1 MTTDAK
7 QPYVLIVDDEPN
19 NLLLLQ
25 ELLGAEDYRTHGA
38 KSGMEALAAVEC
50 EVPDLILL
58 DVMMPGMNGFDVCRQ
73 LRNVQAYSTI
83 PVIFLTALDD
93 EASRITGMETLS
105 DDYLT
110 KPIRS
115 GILLSKI
122 RNLLRLQQMRR
133 QQLQQDV
140 QLELDTVRKV
150 NKNLAEK
157 FRLFVPEQFLQRIA
171 PEGLESIS
179 VGNAHHEELTILFCD
194 IREFTAIAEG
204 QDPKQT
210 FTWLNSFFEAM
221 NQAIATHH
229 GFVDKFLGDAIM
241 AVFDRPGNHATDAVQ
256 AALMMNAKLQRLNLS
271 LHNLP
276 TKIRMG
282 IGIHTGEAMIGTVG
296 SSSRI
301 DSTVI
306 GDVVNTASRL
316 EELTKTYHCDIIA
329 SGQTRQAIA
338 PTLTSQWRLLDQLK
352 PRGKQQCLDL
362 YQVQT
367 TPADEHS
374 K

>member
-1 MTTDAK
+1 MSTDLTK
-7 QPYVLIVDDEPN
+7 PYILIVDDEPN

-25 ELLGAEDYRTHGA
+25 ELLSAEGYRTHSA

-50 EVPDLILL
+50 DVPDMILL
-58 DVMMPGMNGFDVCRQ
+58 DVMMPGMNGFEVCRQ
-73 LRNVQAYSTI
+73 LRQVETYSLI
-83 PVIFLTALDD
+83 PIIFLTALDD
-93 EASRITGMETLS
+93 EESRLTGIETLS

-115 GILLSKI
+115 GLLLSKI
-122 RNLLRLQQMRR
+122 RNLLKLQQMRR
-133 QQLQQDV
+133 QKFQQEV
-140 QLELDTVRKV
+140 QAELDTAREV
-150 NKNLAEK
+150 NENLAEK

-171 PEGLESIS
+171 PDGLDTIE
-179 VGNAHHEELTILFCD
+179 VGNAKRETLTILFCD

-210 FTWLNSFFEAM
+210 FTWLNGFFEQM

-241 AVFDRPGNHATDAVQ
+241 AVFDRPADHAADAVQ
-256 AALMMNAKLQRLNLS
+256 AALMMKTNLQQLNLT
-271 LHNLP
+271 LTLDNPP
-276 TKIRMG
+276 TPIRMG

-296 SSSRI
+296 SMSRI

-316 EELTKTYHCDIIA
+316 EELTKTYHCDIIV

-338 PTLTSQWRLLDQLK
+338 AELPIQWRLLDQIQ
-352 PRGKQQCLDL
+352 PRGKQQLIEL
-362 YQVQT
+362 YEVQT
-367 TPADEHS
+367 TE